1 MNRISHLFGRALR
14 ETGQAVDRLGLRVL
28 NSELYREPYS
38 RHRPIMTLFDK
49 RPRVAVESY
58 IAPSASVIGQV
69 LVYGHSS
76 IWYGAVVRGDR
87 SQVTIGGYTNVQDKA
102 VIHCS
107 TSLPSELPAET
118 KIGNYCTIGHG
129 AVLHSCTLKDR
140 VLVGMNAVIQ
150 EGSIIEQDSM
160 IAAGAVVLPET
171 HVPAGQLWAGNP
183 AKYVRDVTEDE
194 IKFLEKSA
202 EHYSALGKKHQ
213 EEFLPYGTLYQ
224 QGEVMGDVK

>member
-1 MNRISHLFGRALR
+1 M
-14 ETGQAVDRLGLRVL
+14 
-28 NSELYREPYS
+28 
-38 RHRPIMTLFDK
+38 
-49 RPRVAVESY
+49 
-58 IAPSASVIGQV
+58 
-69 LVYGHSS
+69 
-76 IWYGAVVRGDR
+76 
-87 SQVTIGGYTNVQDKA
+87 QDKA

-194 IKFLEKSA
+194 IKFLEKVM
-202 EHYSALGKKHQ
+202 HQ
-213 EEFLPYGTLYQ
+213 NYCFSFG
-224 QGEVMGDVK
+224 